1 MCLNGIIP
9 VNMCYRLISV
19 LPKDVNSQF
28 LVSVNMALFRNRF
41 CVDYCV
47 KMRILGYV
55 LIQYDHVLIKK
66 RLMDGW
72 IPMEGRG
79 GEGTEMNTFH
89 KTWKTR
95 GHQEL
100 ERHLKQSTELQ
111 S

>member
-1 MCLNGIIP
+1 
-9 VNMCYRLISV
+9 
-19 LPKDVNSQF
+19 
-28 LVSVNMALFRNRF
+28 
-41 CVDYCV
+41 
-47 KMRILGYV
+47 
-55 LIQYDHVLIKK
+55 
-66 RLMDGW
+66 MDGW

>member
-1 MCLNGIIP
+1 MREEDHLQRDLCLNGIIP

-19 LPKDVNSQF
+19 LPKDVNSQL

-66 RLMDGW
+66 GSWMDTY
-72 IPMEGRG
+72 G
-79 GEGTEMNTFH
+79 G
-89 KTWKTR
+89 KR
-95 GHQEL
+95 
-100 ERHLKQSTELQ
+100 R
-111 S
+111 